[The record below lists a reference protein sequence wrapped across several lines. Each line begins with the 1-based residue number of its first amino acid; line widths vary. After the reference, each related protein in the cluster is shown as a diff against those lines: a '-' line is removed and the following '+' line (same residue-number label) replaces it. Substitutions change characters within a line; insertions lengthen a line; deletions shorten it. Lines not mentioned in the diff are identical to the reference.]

1 MLISDASL
9 TGPQTQQPPRNGG
22 SINQN
27 MQPQSSLQQQQQN
40 ESILNGNQNVA
51 GGGQNSQK
59 VVMRDNLHY
68 AADSVSNAM
77 TSLVRELNSGADSC
91 LVSIELS

>member
-1 MLISDASL
+1 
-9 TGPQTQQPPRNGG
+9 
-22 SINQN
+22 
-27 MQPQSSLQQQQQN
+27 MQPQSSIHHQQQQQN

-51 GGGQNSQK
+51 GGGQNPQK

-91 LVSIELS
+91 LVSIELSQRCVQLTNLFFA